1 MTCVVGR
8 PQGRPSKRDETE
20 SPLGTYTLRRL
31 LITTPLL
38 FAMTFVIFMII
49 QIAPGDFFNQW
60 ALQPDINQR
69 QLRQW
74 KREFGADKSW
84 ITQYLMWLRGVLF
97 DVRFTAQREWIAGF
111 EYGTKNGP
119 NQRENRSAFE
129 VGGTAPSYF
138 FTRRENDSFGL
149 AFNFANPN
157 QTGIIGKWENPDE
170 ASKNAYNQW
179 SEHTFQALEMELR
192 VLKFDGANL
201 FLRIPDANK
210 KVMVERR
217 LIPEHGATI
226 TLNDDDYARYQVTR
240 DQIQPINLFLT
251 QNTGPPTPA
260 TIRFFQGDSELD
272 AITANLQPQTRHRV
286 LTKAFP
292 KGIASFSHVD
302 RIRIDFEPVDPAA
315 VTVTV
320 TVRDLHDG
328 LYAQQVTIDTTQ
340 ETIYLPFA
348 DIKAANVRLDAI
360 KSIEVSS
367 DRPGTVMVD
376 NLRLVRAGSGF
387 SLSMPNFGK
396 SISNRQPVWKTIV
409 PFLKNTILLNV
420 YALLFTWLLALPIG
434 IYSGTRPYSLGDKV
448 VGFFAYIGMALPT
461 FFLALL
467 MLYAVSLTYDLS
479 SSHPLYEL
487 LPIGGL
493 SSANYHELSTWDQM
507 KDLARHLI
515 LPVIVLGTAGMASL
529 VRVLRANFLEVSQMQ
544 FVITAHAKGLS
555 ERVINYK
562 HVLRNAITP
571 FVASFGSLLPAMLG
585 GSALVE
591 IIFSYPGIG
600 KLMLEAV
607 RSYDIYLVMANAFVG
622 AFLLIIGNLL
632 ADILLAWVDPRIS
645 YT

>member
-1 MTCVVGR
+1 
-8 PQGRPSKRDETE
+8 
-20 SPLGTYTLRRL
+20 
-31 LITTPLL
+31 
-38 FAMTFVIFMII
+38 MTFIIFMII

-84 ITQYLMWLRGVLF
+84 MTQYLMWLRGVLF
-97 DVRFTAQREWIAGF
+97 DVRFTAQREWIAAF
-111 EYGTKNGP
+111 EYGAKSGP
-119 NQRENRSAFE
+119 NQRENRSAFK
-129 VGGTAPSYF
+129 VSGTAASHF
-138 FTRRENDSFGL
+138 FTRRDNDSFAL
-149 AFNFANPN
+149 AFNFENSS
-157 QTGIIGKWENPDE
+157 QTGVIGKWENPDE
-170 ASKNAYNQW
+170 TSANAYNQW
-179 SEHTFQALEMELR
+179 SDETFQALEIDLR

-217 LIPEHGATI
+217 FIPAHGATI
-226 TLNDDDYARYQVTR
+226 TLSDDDYARYQVQR
-240 DQIQPINLFLT
+240 DHIQPINLFLI
-251 QNTGPPTPA
+251 QNTGPLTPA
-260 TIRFFQGDSELD
+260 TIRFFQGDAELA
-272 AITANLQPQTRHRV
+272 AIPSQLKPQTRSRV
-286 LTKAFP
+286 LTKSFP
-292 KGIASFSHVD
+292 EGIEDFSRVD
-302 RIRIDFEPVDPAA
+302 RIRIDFEPATPDD

-320 TVRDLHDG
+320 TVRDTQG
-328 LYAQQVTIDTTQ
+328 GQYAKTMTADTAQ
-340 ETIYLPFA
+340 DTIYLPFSEL
-348 DIKAANVRLDAI
+348 KAANVQLDAI
-360 KSIEVSS
+360 ESMAFST

-376 NLRLVRAGSGF
+376 DLRLVRAGSGF

-396 SISNRQPVWKTIV
+396 SISNRQPVWKTMV
-409 PFLKNTILLNV
+409 PFLKNTVLLNV

-434 IYSGTRPYSLGDKV
+434 IYSGTRPYSVGDKV

-467 MLYAVSLTYDLS
+467 MLYGVSLTYDLS
-479 SSHPLYEL
+479 RDNPFYEL

-493 SSANYHELSTWDQM
+493 SSANYHELSTWEKM

-515 LPVIVLGTAGMASL
+515 LPVIVLGTSGMASL

>member
-1 MTCVVGR
+1 M
-8 PQGRPSKRDETE
+8 
-20 SPLGTYTLRRL
+20 GTYILRRL
-31 LITTPLL
+31 LITIPLL

-84 ITQYLMWLRGVLF
+84 LTQYLMWLRGVLF
-97 DVRFTAQREWIAGF
+97 DVRFTSQREWIAAF
-111 EYGTKNGP
+111 EFGAKSGP
-119 NQRENRSAFE
+119 NQQENRSAFE
-129 VGGTAPSYF
+129 VGGTASSHF
-138 FTRRENDSFGL
+138 FTRREDDSFGL
-149 AFNFANPN
+149 AFNFENVG
-157 QTGIIGKWENPDE
+157 QTGIVGKWENPDE
-170 ASKNAYNQW
+170 ASQNAYNQW
-179 SEHTFQALEMELR
+179 SEETFRALEMELR

-217 LIPEHGATI
+217 FIPESGT
-226 TLNDDDYARYQVTR
+226 TLTLSDDDYARYQVNR
-240 DQIQPINLFLT
+240 DQIAPLNLFLT

-260 TIRFFQGDSELD
+260 TIRFLHGDAELA
-272 AITANLQPQTRHRV
+272 AISTQLQPQTRRRV

-292 KGIASFSHVD
+292 EGLESFARVD
-302 RIRIDFEPVDPAA
+302 RIRIDFAPADPAE
-315 VTVTV
+315 VTLTVTV
-320 TVRDLHDG
+320 HDMHG
-328 LYAQQVTIDTTQ
+328 GQYAQDMTVDTDR
-340 ETIYLPFA
+340 EKIYLPFA
-348 DIKAANVRLDAI
+348 DIKAANVRLDAL
-360 KSIEVSS
+360 KSIEFST

-387 SLSMPNFGK
+387 SLSIPNFGK
-396 SISNRQPVWKTIV
+396 SISNRQPVWKTMV

-467 MLYAVSLTYDLS
+467 MLYAVSLTYDLNS
-479 SSHPLYEL
+479 ANPFYEL

-493 SSANYHELSTWDQM
+493 SSANYHELSTWDKMQ
-507 KDLARHLI
+507 DLARHLI

-529 VRVLRANFLEVSQMQ
+529 VRILRANFLEVSQMQ

-555 ERVINYK
+555 QRVINYK

>member
-1 MTCVVGR
+1 
-8 PQGRPSKRDETE
+8 
-20 SPLGTYTLRRL
+20 
-31 LITTPLL
+31 
-38 FAMTFVIFMII
+38 MTFVIFMII

-84 ITQYLMWLRGVLF
+84 LTQYLLWLRGVLF
-97 DVRFTAQREWIAGF
+97 DVRFTAQREWIAAF
-111 EYGTKNGP
+111 EYGAKSGP
-119 NQRENRSAFE
+119 NQRENRAAFE
-129 VGGTAPSYF
+129 VSGTAPSYF
-138 FTRRENDSFGL
+138 FTRRENDSFAL
-149 AFNFANPN
+149 AFNFEKPN
-157 QTGIIGKWENPDE
+157 QTGMVGKWENPDE
-170 ASKNAYNQW
+170 ASANAYNQW
-179 SEHTFQALEMELR
+179 SDETFQALEIDLR
-192 VLKFDGANL
+192 VLKFDGADL
-201 FLRIPDANK
+201 FLRIPDSNK
-210 KVMVERR
+210 KVLVERHF
-217 LIPEHGATI
+217 IPAHGATI
-226 TLNDDDYARYQVTR
+226 TLSDDDYARFQVMR
-240 DQIQPINLFLT
+240 DRIQPINLFLT

-260 TIRFFQGDSELD
+260 TIRFFQGDDELGS
-272 AITANLQPQTRHRV
+272 ISTQLKPQTRSRV

-292 KGIASFSHVD
+292 EGIEAFSLVD
-302 RIRIDFEPVDPAA
+302 RIRIDFEPAEPAA
-315 VTVTV
+315 VTMTV
-320 TVRDLHDG
+320 TVRDTHG
-328 LYAQQVTIDTTQ
+328 GQYAQQMTVDTNRDTIS
-340 ETIYLPFA
+340 LPFSEL
-348 DIKAANVRLDAI
+348 KAANVQLDAI
-360 KSIEVSS
+360 ESIAFSA
-367 DRPGTVMVD
+367 DGPGTVMAD
-376 NLRLVRAGSGF
+376 DLRLVRSGSGF

-396 SISNRQPVWKTIV
+396 SISNRQPVWETMA
-409 PFLKNTILLNV
+409 PFLKNTVLLNV

-434 IYSGTRPYSLGDKV
+434 IYSGTRPYSVGDKV
-448 VGFFAYIGMALPT
+448 VGFFAYIGMALPS

-467 MLYAVSLTYDLS
+467 MLYGVSLTYDLS
-479 SSHPLYEL
+479 QENPFYEL
-487 LPIGGL
+487 LPIGSL
-493 SSANYHELSTWDQM
+493 TSANYHELSTWEKM

-515 LPVIVLGTAGMASL
+515 LPVIVLGTSGMASL

-555 ERVINYK
+555 QRVVNYK

-632 ADILLAWVDPRIS
+632 ADILLAWLDPRIS